1 MWRNSGNFWWGSII
15 YFRAQHE
22 RMVVAL
28 FSVLLL
34 IIWWHDGSQEPLM
47 APSNALMMLINM
59 IYLVPRLYHL
69 LTLSVGGIFISYFW
83 LLFPST
89 KDYYFEIVS
98 FPIDEFFSLKG
109 SFLSIWVHCTQVSW
123 YGCTIVMYFYTAM
136 VNNRK
141 QYSYLSFS
149 RSRLSAFLV
158 DNSKK
163 NETSTFLLECAQTRL
178 KLSIVCIFTRPLF
191 CCP

>member
-1 MWRNSGNFWWGSII
+1 MTWWIPGAADGSIQRTDDAYQYDLLSSKI
-15 YFRAQHE
+15 VSSFNTFCWWYIHF
-22 RMVVAL
+22 L
-28 FSVLLL
+28 FL
-34 IIWWHDGSQEPLM
+34 IIISFHK
-47 APSNALMMLINM
+47 
-59 IYLVPRLYHL
+59 RLL
-69 LTLSVGGIFISYFW
+69 FWNCFISNW
-83 LLFPST
+83 W
-89 KDYYFEIVS
+89 I
-98 FPIDEFFSLKG
+98 FSLKG
-109 SFLSIWVHCTQVSW
+109 SFLSIWVHCTQVSR